1 MSTPAPASLRFARP
15 VSQARAERSGRAIV
29 AALLDLLRERDY
41 NDITVAELAQQAGLS
56 VGGFYAR
63 FASKDALLPVVA
75 EHLLTDCRTALD
87 EAMDAAVAESTEQDP
102 SVGIA
107 RIIGAYV
114 NAMVRKF
121 RQHRRALIQVRRHA
135 ADGDPRIAV
144 TISEFNTHAHGRLRT
159 LLQERRAAIGHPD
172 PDLGIELG
180 LFMASASAREAVL
193 AGSLR
198 VYRARVD
205 DQRLASEITR
215 SYVAFLDLA
224 ASSRSKRRR
233 R

>member
-1 MSTPAPASLRFARP
+1 MTPPPPAALRFARP
-15 VSQARAERSGRAIV
+15 VTQARAERSTRAIV

-41 NDITVAELAQQAGLS
+41 DDIPVAELAQKAGLS

-75 EHLLTDCRTALD
+75 EHLLIDCRTALD
-87 EAMDAAVAESTEQDP
+87 DAMDAAVTADGTDPSTEMA
-102 SVGIA
+102 GII
-107 RIIGAYV
+107 RAYV
-114 NAMVRKF
+114 EAMVRKF

-135 ADGDPRIAV
+135 ADGDPRIAA

-159 LLQERRAAIGHPD
+159 LLQERRAVIGHPD
-172 PDLGIELG
+172 PDLAIELG
-180 LFMASASAREAVL
+180 LFMASAAAREAVL

-205 DQRLASEITR
+205 DEQLATEITR
-215 SYVAFLDLA
+215 SYVAFLDVA
-224 ASSRSKRRR
+224 PAPRPKRRR
-233 R
+233 Q